1 VNESAVTFHVSLAGR
16 KNLSDEIYR
25 QVRRAILDG
34 RLRSGDPLPPSR
46 LLARTLAV
54 ARTTVTVAYDTL
66 AGEGFVTARVG
77 AGTFVSEQVART
89 VDAPTG
95 KRADGV
101 LRPRPLWESVVLTTA
116 FANPARF
123 DFRTG
128 LPDAALFPHRTWR
141 RLIARSLRST
151 DGTVGIYQHPAGD
164 RDLRTAIAHHVG
176 IARSVDASAD
186 DVVITNGT
194 QQALDLLAR
203 VLLAPGDRVA
213 VEDPGYAPP
222 RQLFKALGMRV
233 LGVPVDQDGLI
244 VDALPR
250 RIRLVYVTPS
260 HQYPLGM
267 SMSLARRQALLAWAE
282 RNDAAIIEDDYDSE
296 FRFGGRPLEPLQ
308 TLDGT
313 GRVIYV
319 GSFSK
324 TMLPTLRLGF
334 LIVPRSLLLAVHKA
348 KYVTDWHT
356 STLVQAACA
365 RFLESG
371 GYARHIRRVSA
382 VYRVRHEMIAKAVRR
397 HFADHLELL
406 PSSTGLHL
414 TARARKASASEIAVI
429 VRRAADADV
438 AVQSLSSSAVSESVQ
453 AGIAFGY
460 GAIPTGDIEEGLRR
474 VRKCFRV

>member
-1 VNESAVTFHVSLAGR
+1 MTFHVSLVGR
-16 KNLSDEIYR
+16 KNLSGEIYR
-25 QVRRAILDG
+25 QLRRAILDH
-34 RLRSGDPLPPSR
+34 RLRPGDSLPATR

-54 ARTTVTVAYDTL
+54 ARTTVTVAYDRL
-66 AGEGFVTARVG
+66 AGEGFVTSRVG
-77 AGTFVSEQVART
+77 AGTFVSEQITHTLGATTRNR
-89 VDAPTG
+89 P
-95 KRADGV
+95 DGM
-101 LRPRPLWESVVLTTA
+101 LRPRLVWESIALSTA

-141 RLIARSLRST
+141 RLIARSLRSA
-151 DGTVGIYQHPAGD
+151 DGAVGCYQHPAGQG
-164 RDLRTAIAHHVG
+164 DLRTAIARHIG
-176 IARSVDASAD
+176 IARSVHASGD

-213 VEDPGYAPP
+213 VEDPGYSPP

-250 RIRLVYVTPS
+250 RVRLVYVTPS
-260 HQYPLGM
+260 HQYPLGV

-308 TLDGT
+308 TLDKA

-319 GSFSK
+319 SSFSK

-334 LIVPRSLLLAVHKA
+334 LVAPRSLLLAVHKA

-356 STLVQAACA
+356 STLVQEAFV

-371 GYARHIRRVSA
+371 GYARHIRRVGA
-382 VYRVRHEMIAKAVRR
+382 VYRTRHQMIANAVAR
-397 HFADHLELL
+397 HFADDLELV

-414 TARARKASASEIAVI
+414 TARARKASVSQIGVI
-429 VRRAADADV
+429 VRRAVASTV
-438 AVQSLSSSAVSESVQ
+438 AVQDLSSFAGSESAQ
-453 AGIAFGY
+453 AGIVLGY

-474 VRKCFRV
+474 LRKCFRI